1 MKCLW
6 KQHCAG
12 CISNAGVILSMLK
25 EKSYGV
31 FGHSVATGI
40 IAREIAVDIG
50 LCDDDVNMLYLSG
63 LLHDIGKIFIEDSIL
78 LSGENLTPK
87 QFNIIK
93 QHPERGARI
102 VEKFISGKLALPIL
116 YHHELPNGKGYPY
129 GLRNDEIPLSAK
141 IISIADK
148 FSALTMERPYRS
160 ALVTDTAVL
169 VLDNHIETFFDG
181 KSQFVRNSLKSLNIR
196 DVHIF
201 SAQISYDIDSLL
213 SSLKYCL

>member
-1 MKCLW
+1 M
-6 KQHCAG
+6 
-12 CISNAGVILSMLK
+12 ILYLLK
-25 EKSYGV
+25 EKSSGV

-50 LCDDDVNMLYLSG
+50 LCDDEANVLYLAG

-78 LSGENLTPK
+78 LSREDLTLK

-102 VEKFISGKLALPIL
+102 VERYISEKVAPPIL

-129 GLRNDEIPLSAK
+129 GLQKDDIPFSAR
-141 IISIADK
+141 IISTADK

-160 ALVTDTAVL
+160 ALVTEMAVL
-169 VLDNHIETFFDG
+169 VIDDHIKTFFDG
-181 KSQFVRNSLKSLNIR
+181 KSRFVRDSLKSLNIR
-196 DVHIF
+196 DLHMG
-201 SAQISYDIDSLL
+201 SARISRDLDSLL
-213 SSLKYCL
+213 SSLEYCF